1 MEARNVRNKAEVM
14 QSRQDIMILVRSLHR
29 RHRFSVPRI
38 LLVATG
44 LLIALEAITVTILQ
58 IVSAQRKRNRQEG
71 SFPHPHLSEVP
82 LGENSLQ
89 LYDYG
94 SDLYEAMLT
103 AIDAAQES
111 IYLETYI
118 WKGDA
123 VGQAFKDH
131 LACTAAQGVEV
142 CVVFD
147 SFANT
152 VVPRDFKVFPANMHV
167 LKYQA
172 IRRPWHLLDPRR
184 YALDHRKLLIVDGY
198 TGFIGGFNIGS
209 LYATTWRD
217 THLRIRGPAAA
228 ELAQS
233 FIDFWNRHHPG
244 HARIT
249 RHYPRRFDPLI
260 NERGTDALR
269 LTFPIRDMYI
279 EAIDRAEHAIRLTN
293 AYFVPDRMLLEAL
306 EAAAERGV
314 DVQVLVP
321 WISNHVVVDWLARG
335 YFTDCLKAGI
345 SVFGYRNMLHA
356 KTCTID
362 GQLST
367 IGTAN
372 LDRLSAV
379 GNYEINAEI
388 YSEALAQQMEELFR
402 CDTTNALELTPDQWL
417 KRPWYAVLGERIL
430 SPLRI
435 LL

>member
-1 MEARNVRNKAEVM
+1 MAEVRKDIAEEM
-14 QSRQDIMILVRSLHR
+14 QSRQYFMRLVKSLRR
-29 RHRFSVPRI
+29 RHRFSVLRI

-44 LLIALEAITVTILQ
+44 LMIALQAITVTILQ

-71 SFPHPHLSEVP
+71 SFPHPQLSEVP
-82 LGENSLQ
+82 VGENTLQ

-94 SDLYEAMLT
+94 SDLYEAMLA

-118 WKGDA
+118 WKDDA

-131 LACTAAQGVEV
+131 LASKAAQGVEV
-142 CVVFD
+142 YVVFD

-152 VVPRDFKVFPANMHV
+152 VVPRDFKVFPANIHV

-172 IRRPWHLLDPRR
+172 IHRPWHLLDPRR
-184 YALDHRKLLIVDGY
+184 YSLDHRKLLIVDGY

-217 THLRIRGPAAA
+217 THLRMRGPAAA

-233 FIDFWNRHHPG
+233 FIDFWNRHDPG
-244 HARIT
+244 HERIT

-269 LTFPIRDMYI
+269 LTFPIRGMYI
-279 EAIDRAEHAIRLTN
+279 EAIDRAEHSIRLTN
-293 AYFVPDRMLLEAL
+293 AYFVPDQMLLESL
-306 EAAAERGV
+306 KAAAERGV
-314 DVQVLVP
+314 DVQILVP

-335 YFTDCLKAGI
+335 YFTDCLKAGL

-356 KTCTID
+356 KTCTVD
-362 GQLST
+362 GQWST

-372 LDRLSAV
+372 LDRLSSV

-388 YSEALAQQMEELFR
+388 YSEALAQQMEGLFK
-402 CDTTNALELTPDQWL
+402 CDTTNALKLTPDQWF

-430 SPLRI
+430 SPLRF
-435 LL
+435 LM

>member
-1 MEARNVRNKAEVM
+1 MGGNTVEDM
-14 QSRQDIMILVRSLHR
+14 QNRQDIFGTVNSILR
-29 RHRFSVPRI
+29 RHRFSVMRI
-38 LLVATG
+38 LLGATG
-44 LLIALEAITVTILQ
+44 LMIVLEAITVIILQ
-58 IVSAQRKRNRQEG
+58 IVSALRKLHWQEG
-71 SFPHPHLSEVP
+71 NLPHPHLSEVL
-82 LGENSLQ
+82 LGENKLQ

-94 SDLYEAMLT
+94 QDLYEAMLT
-103 AIDAAQES
+103 AIDASQES

-131 LACTAAQGVEV
+131 LACKATQGVDV
-142 CVVFD
+142 YVVFD

-152 VVPRDFKVFPANMHV
+152 VVPRDFKVFPQNMHV
-167 LKYQA
+167 LKYQG

-198 TGFIGGFNIGS
+198 TSFIGGYNIGS

-217 THLRIRGPAAA
+217 THLRIRGPASAD
-228 ELAQS
+228 LAQS
-233 FIDFWNRHHPG
+233 FTDLWNRHNPEHK
-244 HARIT
+244 RIT
-249 RHYPRRFDPLI
+249 RHYPRRFDSQI

-279 EAIDRAEHAIRLTN
+279 QAIDRAEHTIRLTN
-293 AYFVPDRMLLEAL
+293 AYFAPDHMLLEAL
-306 EAAAERGV
+306 ISAAERGV
-314 DVQVLVP
+314 DVHVLVP

-345 SVFGYRNMLHA
+345 GIFGYCQMLHA

-362 GQLST
+362 GQWST

-372 LDRLSAV
+372 LDRLSSV
-379 GNYEINAEI
+379 GNYEINVEI
-388 YSEALAQQMEELFR
+388 YSEILAQQMEELFK
-402 CDTTNALELTPDQWL
+402 CDTMNALKLAPDQWL

>member
-1 MEARNVRNKAEVM
+1 MKDVHLCMEARNVRNKAEKM
-14 QSRQDIMILVRSLHR
+14 QSRQDFMSLAKTLRR
-29 RHRFSVPRI
+29 RHRFSVLRI
-38 LLVATG
+38 LLVASG
-44 LLIALEAITVTILQ
+44 LLIALEAMTAIILQ
-58 IVSAQRKRNRQEG
+58 VVSAYRKRYQQEG
-71 SFPHPHLSEVP
+71 SFPHPHLSEVS
-82 LGENSLQ
+82 LGENRLQ

-94 SDLYEAMLT
+94 RDLYEAMLA

-123 VGQAFKDH
+123 VGQALKDH
-131 LACTAAQGVEV
+131 LACKAAQGVEV
-142 CVVFD
+142 YVIFD
-147 SFANT
+147 SFANA
-152 VVPRDFKVFPANMHV
+152 VVPRDFKVFPPTMHV

-172 IRRPWHLLDPRR
+172 IRRPWHLLDLRR

-198 TGFIGGFNIGS
+198 IGFIGGFNIGS

-228 ELAQS
+228 NLAQS

-279 EAIDRAEHAIRLTN
+279 EAIDRAERSIRLTN
-293 AYFVPDRMLLEAL
+293 AYFAPDRMLLEAFK
-306 EAAAERGV
+306 AAAERGV

-345 SVFGYRNMLHA
+345 GVFGYRHMLHA

-362 GQLST
+362 GQWST

-372 LDRLSAV
+372 LDRLSSV

-388 YSEALAQQMEELFR
+388 YSEALAQQ
-402 CDTTNALELTPDQWL
+402 NG
-417 KRPWYAVLGERIL
+417 VVV
-430 SPLRI
+430 
-435 LL
+435 

>member
-1 MEARNVRNKAEVM
+1 MEKRNVRNKAEEM
-14 QSRQDIMILVRSLHR
+14 QSRQDIMRLVKSLRR
-29 RHRFSVPRI
+29 RHRFSVLRI

-94 SDLYEAMLT
+94 SDLYEAMLA

-118 WKGDA
+118 WKDDA

-131 LACTAAQGVEV
+131 LAHKAAKGVEV
-142 CVVFD
+142 YVVFD

-152 VVPRDFKVFPANMHV
+152 VVPRDFKVFPQDMHV

-184 YALDHRKLLIVDGY
+184 YALDHRKLLIVDGN
-198 TGFIGGFNIGS
+198 TGFIGGFNLGS

-228 ELAQS
+228 NLAQS

-244 HARIT
+244 HERIT

-279 EAIDRAEHAIRLTN
+279 EAIDRAEHFIRLTN
-293 AYFVPDRMLLEAL
+293 AYFAPDRMLLEAL

-362 GQLST
+362 GQWST

-372 LDRLSAV
+372 LDRLSSV

-388 YSEALAQQMEELFR
+388 YSVALAQQMEELFK

-417 KRPWYAVLGERIL
+417 RRPWYAVLGERIL